1 MTLDELWQLFP
12 IVLVPYN
19 PCWKEWADD
28 EIDQLKRLLSDCS
41 PVIHHIGSTAIP
53 DIKAKPIV
61 DILVEITHNENLS
74 RLRDTMENAGYIC
87 MSSSSSR
94 LSFNKGYTSAGY
106 AERVF
111 HIHIHLKGDNDEII
125 FRDYL
130 RENPDVAHEYELLK
144 MSLLPQYSHDRDKYT
159 EAKTEFV
166 RRVTALAKD
175 ASNENFAIIEISQKF
190 CNRLLICLAA
200 IFFLCVPLNAVNIV
214 TYSVSDSIPTSSSEE
229 LRMLFKW
236 LSNADNR
243 VRMSFELQSTNAPF
257 TIYKAEWQHC
267 DSIYEPMEPFSL
279 IAQTNELTGKNTK
292 WHITLDFPFS
302 SIFDEYDTLI
312 LYTDR
317 GIIRCPTS
325 REGQLR
331 ETIEILTNDYEMQI
345 DTSKESSR
353 MAWNILVMVLTGV
366 IAVGGVVFVIV
377 HRRFVQKHREI
388 EELSLLIA
396 ERTDRNLELEAKVD
410 ALYGS
415 RLDTL
420 NMLCNEYF
428 EKSESDKLKLTLY
441 NEVEKHILALRDTKS
456 IAELEGI
463 VNTFLDN
470 ILIRIREQLPELNK
484 NDRIFLTYLYAGFSP
499 RAVCI
504 FTNIKIKNFYNRRS
518 RLKDRILASDAL
530 DKEYFVSK
538 M

>member
-1 MTLDELWQLFP
+1 M
-12 IVLVPYN
+12 
-19 PCWKEWADD
+19 
-28 EIDQLKRLLSDCS
+28 
-41 PVIHHIGSTAIP
+41 
-53 DIKAKPIV
+53 
-61 DILVEITHNENLS
+61 
-74 RLRDTMENAGYIC
+74 
-87 MSSSSSR
+87 
-94 LSFNKGYTSAGY
+94 
-106 AERVF
+106 
-111 HIHIHLKGDNDEII
+111 
-125 FRDYL
+125 
-130 RENPDVAHEYELLK
+130 
-144 MSLLPQYSHDRDKYT
+144 
-159 EAKTEFV
+159 
-166 RRVTALAKD
+166 
-175 ASNENFAIIEISQKF
+175 
-190 CNRLLICLAA
+190 
-200 IFFLCVPLNAVNIV
+200 
-214 TYSVSDSIPTSSSEE
+214 
-229 LRMLFKW
+229 
-236 LSNADNR
+236 
-243 VRMSFELQSTNAPF
+243 
-257 TIYKAEWQHC
+257 
-267 DSIYEPMEPFSL
+267 
-279 IAQTNELTGKNTK
+279 
-292 WHITLDFPFS
+292 
-302 SIFDEYDTLI
+302 
-312 LYTDR
+312 
-317 GIIRCPTS
+317 
-325 REGQLR
+325 R
-331 ETIEILTNDYEMQI
+331 ETIDILTNDYEMQI
-345 DTSKESSR
+345 DTSKKSSR

-366 IAVGGVVFVIV
+366 IAVGGAVFVIV